1 MFRVNTRRTKSVPII
16 FDFNVRT
23 AAQLNK
29 IAEEHWRKQMEQ
41 EEATQSEGHSVNSSK
56 SNIP

>member
-1 MFRVNTRRTKSVPII
+1 MLCFRVVTRAKKTPII

-29 IAEEHWRKQMEQ
+29 IAEDYWKKQMK
-41 EEATQSEGHSVNSSK
+41 EEESENHSVNSIK
-56 SNIP
+56 SNAT